1 MALKKD
7 ALYQAALDYHKNP
20 GGPGKI
26 AITPTKAL
34 GTQRDLALAYS
45 PGVAAPCE
53 EIAADPKTASLYTA
67 RGNLVAVI
75 TNGTA
80 VLGLGDIGPLAAKP
94 VMEGKAVLFKKFAG
108 IDAVDLE
115 LDEKDIDKIVDAVA
129 MLEPSFGGINLEDIK
144 APECFEIERRLKAR
158 MNIPVFHDDQHGTA
172 IIVGAAFSNW
182 MKLSGRKLKD
192 VKLVTSGAGASAM
205 ACVNLLVALG
215 LPKENITL
223 TDRAGVVYKGRNES
237 MDPEKEQ
244 FAQKTNARTLS
255 EAIKGA
261 NVFLGLSG
269 PGVLKGDMVKTMADA
284 PLIMALANPTPEI
297 MPEEARAAKP
307 DAIICTGRSDYPNQ
321 VNNVLCFPFIFR
333 GALDVGATTINE
345 EMKLACVRALAELTM
360 QETSAEMAAVY
371 GEDPMSFG
379 ADYLIP
385 KPFDTR
391 LILELPPAVAKAAM
405 DSGVAT
411 RPIEDFDAYRASL
424 EKYVFKSGQLM
435 RPIFERA
442 SGNPKRIAL
451 AEGEETRV
459 LHAAQTIVD
468 DEIGYPILIGREEVI
483 MTRMKRLGLRMK
495 KGVHFDLVN
504 PESDS
509 RYNDYWQTYHSIM
522 ERKGM
527 TPALAKQVVRTRTSA
542 IAALMVEKGDAD
554 ALICGTIGR
563 YDRHLRH
570 ITDII
575 GHARSCPTETYA
587 AMNVMI
593 LSKGTY
599 FLCDAYVNPDPT
611 AEQICDMT
619 IMAATEVRRF
629 GMEPKIAL
637 LSHSDFGSIDRA
649 STIKMRRAVELIR
662 ERAPEL
668 EVEGEMTAAAALSEE
683 VRAMMFPNSRLKG
696 EANLL
701 IMPNI
706 DAANITFHIMRALG
720 DGITVGPLLLGAA
733 KPVHIMVPSVT
744 SRGIVNA
751 AAYASVCAQLLE
763 REQEQA
769 PAAKPAKAKTKAAK
783 AKPAKTK
790 AATKPAVKT
799 TAKTKAK
806 AKAKPAAK
814 AAAKAKP
821 AKKAAKPAKRK
832 RA

>member
-7 ALYQAALDYHKNP
+7 ALYQAALEYHKNP

-53 EIAADPKTASLYTA
+53 EIAADPNTASLYTA

-108 IDAVDLE
+108 IDAIDLE
-115 LDEKDIDKIVDAVA
+115 IDEKDIDKIVDIVA
-129 MLEPSFGGINLEDIK
+129 ALEPSFGGINLEDIK
-144 APECFEIERRLKAR
+144 APECFEIERRLKER

-172 IIVGAAFSNW
+172 IIVGAAFTNW
-182 MKLSGRKLKD
+182 MQFSGRKMKD

-244 FAQKTNARTLS
+244 FAQNTKARTLAD
-255 EAIKGA
+255 AIKGA

-345 EMKLACVRALAELTM
+345 EMKLACVHALARLTM

-371 GEDPMSFG
+371 GDDPMSFG

-411 RPIEDFDAYRASL
+411 RPIKDFDAYRAAL

-435 RPIFERA
+435 RPIYDRA
-442 SGNPKRIAL
+442 AGSPKRIAF

-468 DEIGYPILIGREEVI
+468 DEIARPILIGREEVI
-483 MTRMKRLGLRMK
+483 MTRLKRLGLRMK

-509 RYNDYWQTYHSIM
+509 RYTDYWQTYHLLM
-522 ERKGM
+522 ERKGV
-527 TPALAKQVVRTRTSA
+527 TPAIAKQAVRTRNSV
-542 IAALMVEKGDAD
+542 IAALMVQKGDAD

-563 YDRHLRH
+563 YDRHFKYV
-570 ITDII
+570 TDVI
-575 GHARSCPTETYA
+575 GHSKACPSQTYA

-599 FLCDAYVNPDPT
+599 FICDAYVNANPS
-611 AEQICDMT
+611 AEEICDMT
-619 IMAATEVRRF
+619 VMAAAEVRRF
-629 GMEPKIAL
+629 GVEPKIAL
-637 LSHSDFGSIDRA
+637 LSHSDFGSIDRE
-649 STIKMRRAVELIR
+649 STVKMRRAVELIR
-662 ERAPEL
+662 ERAPDL
-668 EVEGEMTAAAALSEE
+668 EVEGEMTAAAALSED
-683 VRAMMFPNSRLKG
+683 VRQMMFPHSRLKG

-701 IMPNI
+701 VMPNI

-733 KPVHIMVPSVT
+733 KPAHIMVPSVT
-744 SRGIVNA
+744 SRGIINA

-763 REQEQA
+763 KEQEQA
-769 PAAKPAKAKTKAAK
+769 PPPRAAAKKPAKPLK
-783 AKPAKTK
+783 
-790 AATKPAVKT
+790 
-799 TAKTKAK
+799 TAKKSP
-806 AKAKPAAK
+806 PAAK
-814 AAAKAKP
+814 AAAKSTAGKKGGKTKP
-821 AKKAAKPAKRK
+821 APRK

>member
-1 MALKKD
+1 
-7 ALYQAALDYHKNP
+7 
-20 GGPGKI
+20 
-26 AITPTKAL
+26 
-34 GTQRDLALAYS
+34 
-45 PGVAAPCE
+45 
-53 EIAADPKTASLYTA
+53 
-67 RGNLVAVI
+67 
-75 TNGTA
+75 
-80 VLGLGDIGPLAAKP
+80 
-94 VMEGKAVLFKKFAG
+94 
-108 IDAVDLE
+108 
-115 LDEKDIDKIVDAVA
+115 
-129 MLEPSFGGINLEDIK
+129 
-144 APECFEIERRLKAR
+144 
-158 MNIPVFHDDQHGTA
+158 
-172 IIVGAAFSNW
+172 
-182 MKLSGRKLKD
+182 
-192 VKLVTSGAGASAM
+192 
-205 ACVNLLVALG
+205 
-215 LPKENITL
+215 
-223 TDRAGVVYKGRNES
+223 
-237 MDPEKEQ
+237 
-244 FAQKTNARTLS
+244 
-255 EAIKGA
+255 
-261 NVFLGLSG
+261 
-269 PGVLKGDMVKTMADA
+269 
-284 PLIMALANPTPEI
+284 
-297 MPEEARAAKP
+297 
-307 DAIICTGRSDYPNQ
+307 
-321 VNNVLCFPFIFR
+321 
-333 GALDVGATTINE
+333 
-345 EMKLACVRALAELTM
+345 
-360 QETSAEMAAVY
+360 
-371 GEDPMSFG
+371 SFG

-442 SGNPKRIAL
+442 SSSRKRIAF

-483 MTRMKRLGLRMK
+483 TTRIKRMGLRMK

-509 RYNDYWQTYHSIM
+509 RYNDYWQTYHHIM
-522 ERKGM
+522 QRKGV

-575 GHARSCPTETYA
+575 GHGHACPTETYA

-619 IMAATEVRRF
+619 IMAAAEVRRF

-649 STIKMRRAVELIR
+649 STVKMRRAVELIR
-662 ERAPEL
+662 DRAPEL

-683 VRAMMFPNSRLKG
+683 VRQMMFPNSKLKG

-763 REQEQA
+763 REQAPAPLQA
-769 PAAKPAKAKTKAAK
+769 PAHKTKPAAKPAKKTASKSAAK
-783 AKPAKTK
+783 K
-790 AATKPAVKT
+790 AT
-799 TAKTKAK
+799 
-806 AKAKPAAK
+806 
-814 AAAKAKP
+814 AAAKSAKDGKKAPKGKP
-821 AKKAAKPAKRK
+821 ATKNAKRK